1 MKEEIDKKV
10 AKLLLGFE
18 NGNLKKLLK
27 EMGKGNKFYKTFNDS
42 KILSRKL
49 RTY

>member
-1 MKEEIDKKV
+1 MKKEEDKKV
-10 AKLLLGFE
+10 AKMLFDFG
-18 NGNLKKLLK
+18 NGNLEKLLK